1 MTYLIQTKGGMPMK
15 YDVVI
20 IGGGPGGYGC
30 ALSCAGYGLKT
41 ALVEKRELGG
51 TCLNRGCIP
60 TKTLLFTAGLLENLK
75 KSSLFGIRDGRGE
88 ADFEGLRKRSAQ
100 VVSTLRSGVAKLL
113 RQRRVDVYQG
123 IGKVISPTLVEVKS
137 KDGKSRLETDHIV
150 LATGGAPSV
159 PPISGSTLPGVY
171 TSDSFLEKLPEVKRL
186 VIIGGGV
193 IGVEFAE
200 AFRAFGAEV
209 TIVEM
214 MPRLLPPFDTDI
226 SRHLAALFRKKG
238 IRTVTGAGVRKIEEK
253 DGALSVS
260 YELSGKEESLPADAV
275 LIATGRHPETRGLL
289 PMEADMERGFF
300 KVNEHFETSVPGIYA
315 IGDIVCGGIQLAHA
329 AEAEG
334 KAAAAAIAGKERA
347 IDMALVPQCVY
358 TIPEI
363 AAVGIS
369 EDQAKKE
376 GLSFKTSRVVMG
388 SNAKSLIADEG
399 GYMKIFT
406 DQENHML
413 GAQLLC
419 SGADNLISE
428 VSLAI
433 AGRMTIEDFLKIIR
447 PHPSVEESLGQAAE
461 GILLK

>member
-1 MTYLIQTKGGMPMK
+1 MK

-226 SRHLAALFRKKG
+226 
-238 IRTVTGAGVRKIEEK
+238 
-253 DGALSVS
+253 
-260 YELSGKEESLPADAV
+260 
-275 LIATGRHPETRGLL
+275 
-289 PMEADMERGFF
+289 
-300 KVNEHFETSVPGIYA
+300 
-315 IGDIVCGGIQLAHA
+315 
-329 AEAEG
+329 
-334 KAAAAAIAGKERA
+334 
-347 IDMALVPQCVY
+347 
-358 TIPEI
+358 
-363 AAVGIS
+363 
-369 EDQAKKE
+369 
-376 GLSFKTSRVVMG
+376 
-388 SNAKSLIADEG
+388 
-399 GYMKIFT
+399 
-406 DQENHML
+406 
-413 GAQLLC
+413 
-419 SGADNLISE
+419 
-428 VSLAI
+428 
-433 AGRMTIEDFLKIIR
+433 
-447 PHPSVEESLGQAAE
+447 
-461 GILLK
+461 